1 MSAEKDALTESEVPL
16 FDVIVRLPSGAN
28 FDAIRER
35 AITEAGIQED
45 KIDALLRALKNSPK
59 AKIGSGVP
67 KERADKAQADFS
79 KAGLHVDVSPVLSVQ
94 TMTTGAFDGLFTC
107 PACRN
112 KVVLPDNRQ
121 CPSCNV
127 FVDKV
132 TDEFLLKRKILEQE
146 RAMAEARM
154 ARESKD
160 SSKRSVELNEKEM
173 RDKIRREIE
182 KEYGLTSEDGS
193 VISSKWVKAL
203 LVLLLIGGAVAA
215 GRFSND
221 VPGLGGKL
229 SESPP
234 AGAKGSTSA
243 AAGAGGSS
251 AGAGGAADGGGAGG
265 AADGGGPGNSADA
278 VIAGDDPESEDSL
291 LKASRNGGP
300 NAKGIT
306 MEQAIAASTALAKSV
321 GNTTAERALKGESI
335 GPAGA
340 KGAALGGGGGSAAAG
355 GGAAAGGAE
364 GGGGSAVAGG
374 GGAGGS
380 GARVASVPAQTK
392 LELSGEFAVRLA
404 ELGQLPRA
412 REAVKALRARPDAK
426 EMRSVAI
433 IQMAEIEVLAWSARE
448 VAPNRARAL
457 VDVIKEGIGK
467 LLDPY
472 DRAIAQARAGAIL
485 AAQPAIA
492 RDVIINFLSEGG
504 EAIKL
509 IANADQQRQAVG
521 ELAVSMGQALLS
533 DMTELARK
541 GQWAKAKAAYTR
553 FAATAAQTPNVV
565 AAAKLQGLDF
575 RARYVMGQGD
585 ESAAALD
592 AGLAWVTKGGSLL
605 EQARALRGLAASS
618 DNAANPKIQETYTRL
633 QAQAQNA
640 QGADRAR
647 ALAELALMQADS
659 GNRER
664 FVRQRDLAKET
675 PGFGGTEAAT
685 LTAEMY
691 VRGDLAV
698 ARARHAEGA
707 YGDAESLLLQL
718 AGYLL

>member
-1 MSAEKDALTESEVPL
+1 MSAEKEALTESEVPL

-94 TMTTGAFDGLFTC
+94 TMTTGTFDGSFSC

-121 CPSCNV
+121 CPSCGV

-146 RAMAEARM
+146 RAMAEARL
-154 ARESKD
+154 ARETKD
-160 SSKRSVELNEKEM
+160 STKRSVELNENEM
-173 RDKIRREIE
+173 REKIRREIE

-234 AGAKGSTSA
+234 AGAKGA
-243 AAGAGGSS
+243 ANAQAGAGGGSG
-251 AGAGGAADGGGAGG
+251 AGGGAADG
-265 AADGGGPGNSADA
+265 AADGGAAGSSADA

-291 LKASRNGGP
+291 LKAARNGGP

-306 MEQAIAASTALAKSV
+306 MEQAIAASTTLAKSV
-321 GNTTAERALKGESI
+321 GNTTAERALAGGSI

-340 KGAALGGGGGSAAAG
+340 KGAALGGGGGAAVG
-355 GGAAAGGAE
+355 GTAGGADA
-364 GGGGSAVAGG
+364 GGVAAG

-380 GARVASVPAQTK
+380 GARVAAVPAQTK
-392 LELSGEFAVRLA
+392 LELAGEFAARLA

-412 REAVKALRARPDAK
+412 REAIKALRARPDAK

-448 VAPNRARAL
+448 VAPNRARGL
-457 VDVIKEGIGK
+457 VGAITDGIGK

-521 ELAVSMGQALLS
+521 ELAVSMGQALLT

-541 GQWAKAKAAYTR
+541 GQWAKAKAAYAR
-553 FAATAAQTPNVV
+553 FTATAAQTPNVV
-565 AAAKLQGLDF
+565 AAAQLQGLEF
-575 RARYVMGQGD
+575 RARYVMGQSDDSG
-585 ESAAALD
+585 AALD
-592 AGLAWVTKGGSLL
+592 AGLSWVAKGGSLL
-605 EQARALRGLAASS
+605 EQARALRGLSATS
-618 DNAANPKIQETYTRL
+618 DSALNPKIQEAYTRL

-664 FVRQRDLAKET
+664 FLRQRDLAKET
-675 PGFGGTEAAT
+675 PGFGGTEAAA
-685 LTAEMY
+685 LTAEMF

-707 YGDAESLLLQL
+707 YGDAESLLQQL

>member
-1 MSAEKDALTESEVPL
+1 MSAEKEALTESEVPL

-67 KERADKAQADFS
+67 KERADKARADFS

-94 TMTTGAFDGLFTC
+94 TMTTGTFDGTFSC

-121 CPSCNV
+121 CPSCGV

-146 RAMAEARM
+146 RAMAEARLE
-154 ARESKD
+154 RETKD
-160 SSKRSVELNEKEM
+160 STKRSVELNEQEL
-173 RDKIRREIE
+173 REKIRREIE

-193 VISSKWVKAL
+193 LISSKWVKAL
-203 LVLLLIGGAVAA
+203 LVLVLFGGAIAA

-234 AGAKGSTSA
+234 AGAKGSADAQAGGSTGS
-243 AAGAGGSS
+243 GAGGGT
-251 AGAGGAADGGGAGG
+251 ADGGAADGGAGGAGG
-265 AADGGGPGNSADA
+265 SSADA

-291 LKASRNGGP
+291 LKAARNGGP

-321 GNTTAERALKGESI
+321 GNTTAERALKGGI
-335 GPAGA
+335 PGG
-340 KGAALGGGGGSAAAG
+340 GAAGG
-355 GGAAAGGAE
+355 GGAAAGGGT
-364 GGGGSAVAGG
+364 GGGAAAAGG
-374 GGAGGS
+374 GDIAGAAGAGGS
-380 GARVASVPAQTK
+380 GTRAAAVPSQTK
-392 LELSGEFAVRLA
+392 LELAGEFAARLA

-457 VDVIKEGIGK
+457 VSAITDGIGK

-521 ELAVSMGQALLS
+521 ELAVSMGQALLT

-541 GQWAKAKAAYTR
+541 GQWAKAKAAYAR
-553 FAATAAQTPNVV
+553 FAATTAQTPNVV
-565 AAAKLQGLDF
+565 AAAQLQGLEF
-575 RARYVMGQGD
+575 KARYVMGQSD
-585 ESAAALD
+585 ESEAALD
-592 AGLAWVTKGGSLL
+592 AGLSWVAKGGSLP
-605 EQARALRGLAASS
+605 EQARALRGLAATS
-618 DNAANPKIQETYTRL
+618 DGASNPKIQEAYKRL

-647 ALAELALMQADS
+647 ALSELALMQADS
-659 GNRER
+659 GNREQ
-664 FVRQRDLAKET
+664 FVRQRDMAKET

-707 YGDAESLLLQL
+707 YGDAESLLQQL